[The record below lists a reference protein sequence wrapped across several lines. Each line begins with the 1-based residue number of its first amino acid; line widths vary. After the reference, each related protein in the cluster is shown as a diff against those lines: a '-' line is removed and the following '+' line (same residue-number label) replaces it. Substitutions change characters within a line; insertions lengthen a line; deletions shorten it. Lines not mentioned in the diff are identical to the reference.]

1 MKKSYKIISLIL
13 CAVMLVF
20 TLGACGSGGSDD
32 TAVTGGG
39 GDISNEIEDIAA
51 PDMTNAAKI
60 TLSGGSATV
69 SGAPGAGGM
78 GGMQPD
84 GDPPAKPSG
93 DPPEGM
99 SMPEGMTRP
108 QGDPPQRPGDSGNA

>member
-1 MKKSYKIISLIL
+1 MDSLIYGEGFG
-13 CAVMLVF
+13 M
-20 TLGACGSGGSDD
+20 G
-32 TAVTGGG
+32 
-39 GDISNEIEDIAA
+39 
-51 PDMTNAAKI
+51 
-60 TLSGGSATV
+60 
-69 SGAPGAGGM
+69 GAPGAGGM

-99 SMPEGMTRP
+99 TRP